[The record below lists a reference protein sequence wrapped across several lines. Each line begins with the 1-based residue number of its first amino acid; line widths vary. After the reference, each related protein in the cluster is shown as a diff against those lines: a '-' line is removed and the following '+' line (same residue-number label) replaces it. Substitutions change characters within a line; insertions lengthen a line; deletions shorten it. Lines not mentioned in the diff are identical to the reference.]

1 MADEKDPSTPKPPAP
16 GAEPAAVGAPPTR
29 PPDTAAAH
37 PPGTAAGSTP
47 PLPTPPMTP
56 ATGPGGVQAAPAPRS
71 NAASGVSDPAPARAE
86 GVATAE
92 PKVPADAK
100 APEPRP
106 APPRP
111 AAPPAAT
118 ASAKSADAE
127 GVSRRGFLKWTTVGW
142 VAFSAA
148 CTSGLVASTRFM
160 FPNVLFEPPQSF
172 KVGFPSEYTVGEVD
186 TRWKDAYGVWIV
198 RNSEGFYA
206 LIAVCTH
213 LGCSPNWLAAENKF
227 KCPCH
232 GSGFYKT
239 GINFE
244 GPAPRPLERARIVLS
259 DDGQILVDKSVKFQQ
274 EKGEWTKEES
284 FLKV

>member
-1 MADEKDPSTPKPPAP
+1 
-16 GAEPAAVGAPPTR
+16 
-29 PPDTAAAH
+29 
-37 PPGTAAGSTP
+37 
-47 PLPTPPMTP
+47 MTP
-56 ATGPGGVQAAPAPRS
+56 ATAPAGVQAAPAPRS
-71 NAASGVSDPAPARAE
+71 NAASGVSEPAPARAE

-118 ASAKSADAE
+118 TSAKSADAE

-239 GINFE
+239 GVNFE